1 MCINVATTFFH
12 TVNCAHFQHHNQVNW
27 QSVYLIRQVR
37 TWYDSL
43 TAYQIA
49 SRRPSSFKQLLDG
62 GSNRNRAFEVR
73 REFILTQQFVTSSRL
88 CMKSSSATFCY
99 CMLLTGYCS
108 KSKSAFGTQTQDP
121 RPKTPDPRPQT
132 LESMELLLLVTSPL
146 SAKDRRTKEPTLCD
160 GKTRLQMDPS
170 SGHTLMT
177 IITIINVPR
186 SDIDQ
191 FTGRRGI
198 IFSFANICLQSLCF
212 DWVAHL

>member
-1 MCINVATTFFH
+1 
-12 TVNCAHFQHHNQVNW
+12 
-27 QSVYLIRQVR
+27 
-37 TWYDSL
+37 
-43 TAYQIA
+43 
-49 SRRPSSFKQLLDG
+49 
-62 GSNRNRAFEVR
+62 
-73 REFILTQQFVTSSRL
+73 
-88 CMKSSSATFCY
+88 MKSSSATFCY

-121 RPKTPDPRPQT
+121 RPKTQDPRPKTQDPRPQIPDPRSQT

-146 SAKDRRTKEPTLCD
+146 SAKERRTKEPTLCD

-212 DWVAHL
+212 D